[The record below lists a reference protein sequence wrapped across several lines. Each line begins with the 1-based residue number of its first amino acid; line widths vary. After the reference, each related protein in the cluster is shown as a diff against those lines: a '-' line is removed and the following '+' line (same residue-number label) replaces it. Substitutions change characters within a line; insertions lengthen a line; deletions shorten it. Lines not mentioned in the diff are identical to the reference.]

1 MENKKLQA
9 HSAIF
14 LANTIFGL
22 GVPVTKLL
30 LDEWVTPMGYMA
42 SRSLGACLVFW
53 LIAAF
58 MPKEHVEKRDLV
70 TILFGGLLGFVISQ
84 TLTAW
89 ALDFTSPIYFSLIAT
104 LTPVAVMLCA
114 ALTIGE
120 KITPMKSLG
129 VLLGIAGAVLMVLM
143 SQSMGSGKNDLIG
156 IVLAMLSVLTWA
168 IYLIITR
175 KVAEKYSPV
184 TQMKYVFLIS
194 AIVTVPIALPELSQ
208 NALYTAA
215 WGWDGALEMAFIVLG
230 ATALGYFLIPFAMK
244 YLQAT
249 TVSIYTNLQPVV
261 ASVIAIILGQDILTW
276 DKPVAGILVLL
287 SAYIVT
293 VVTAKE
299 FMSHYYYKAVIAMML
314 MATTASAQENLQRG
328 AIASQ
333 VKKSFTTVKEL
344 PITSVKNQHRSG
356 TCWAYAT
363 LGYFESEILRQ
374 TGRRCLW

>member
-1 MENKKLQA
+1 MNKKLQA

-30 LDEWVTPMGYMA
+30 LDSWVTPMGYMA
-42 SRSLGACLVFW
+42 SRSLGACILFW
-53 LIAAF
+53 IIAAF
-58 MPKEHVEKRDLV
+58 LPKEKVEKRDLI

-84 TLTAW
+84 SLTAW
-89 ALDFTSPIYFSLIAT
+89 ALDYTSPVYFSLIAT
-104 LTPVAVMLCA
+104 LTPIAVMLCA

-120 KITPMKSLG
+120 RITSKKSVG

-143 SQSMGSGKNDLIG
+143 SQSLGSGKNDLLG
-156 IVLAMLSVLTWA
+156 ITLAILSVLTWA

-175 KVAEKYSPV
+175 NVAEKYSPV

-194 AIVTVPIALPELSQ
+194 AIVTVPIALPELPL
-208 NALYTAA
+208 NALYTSA
-215 WGWDGALEMAFIVLG
+215 WGWDGVAEMLFIVVC

-249 TVSIYTNLQPVV
+249 TVSIYTNLQPVIASFV
-261 ASVIAIILGQDILTW
+261 AILLGQDLLTW

-293 VVTAKE
+293 QASSSET
-299 FMSHYYYKAVIAMML
+299 KA
-314 MATTASAQENLQRG
+314 
-328 AIASQ
+328 
-333 VKKSFTTVKEL
+333 
-344 PITSVKNQHRSG
+344 
-356 TCWAYAT
+356 
-363 LGYFESEILRQ
+363 
-374 TGRRCLW
+374 